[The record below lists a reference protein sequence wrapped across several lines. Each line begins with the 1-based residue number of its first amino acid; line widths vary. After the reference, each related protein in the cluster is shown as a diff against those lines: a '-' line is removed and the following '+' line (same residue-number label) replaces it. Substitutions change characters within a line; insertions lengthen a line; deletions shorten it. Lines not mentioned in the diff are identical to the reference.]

1 MAKTIIYQLLPRTF
15 ANFNDTRKHNGTI
28 EENGC
33 GKFNQITTKALR
45 YIKDLGAT
53 HVWYTGVIEHA
64 TQTDYTKYG
73 IKADHPAVVKGKA
86 GSPYAIKD
94 YYDVDPDLAEDV
106 PNRMA
111 EFEALLERTHKA
123 GLKVIIDFV
132 PNHVAREY
140 FSDAKPKGV
149 IDLGETDHPEW
160 AFSPLNNFY
169 YMPGEAFAPNF
180 DLQGYAECP
189 TKVTGNDCFSAH
201 PSQNDWYETV
211 KLNYGVHYMGGR
223 EEQFSPVPDTW
234 KKMRDILLFWK
245 SKGVDGFRC
254 DMAEMVP
261 VAFWQWVI
269 PQIKA
274 ATTANTKTQAKAKVN
289 ATTTG
294 AKANAQEET
303 LFIGEVYNPSLYR
316 AFLHAGY
323 DYLYDKVG
331 MYDYLR
337 AVTSKNYAAE
347 GISQQ
352 WQTVDDIREHML
364 YFLENHDEQRIAS
377 GFFCGR
383 GMCAQPAMIVAATL
397 GDNPVM
403 VYAGQELGEKGMQV
417 EGFSGMDG
425 RTTIFDYW
433 GMNSVQALANNG
445 KWDGARLDDEQQE
458 LLTFYKKLLNVT
470 KTEKA
475 ITNGKMFDLEY
486 AQGEGF
492 NKHEH
497 YAYIRHYEPE
507 VKAAKTRTKAA
518 AKSET
523 IVAVINFHDKTCDM
537 HVRIP
542 AEAFSYLGITPALA
556 DVTFEDLLTGA
567 QYTTAFCPDKPLCIT
582 LPAWKGAL
590 LKLK

>member
-15 ANFNDTRKHNGTI
+15 ANFNETRKHNGTI

-33 GKFNQITTKALR
+33 GKFNLINQKALR
-45 YIKDLGAT
+45 CIKDLGAT
-53 HVWYTGVIEHA
+53 HVWYTGIIEHA
-64 TQTDYTKYG
+64 TQTDYTSFG
-73 IKADHPAVVKGKA
+73 IRRDHEAVVKGKA

-111 EFEALLERTHKA
+111 EFEALVERTHKA

-140 FSDAKPKGV
+140 FSDAKPAGV
-149 IDLGETDHPEW
+149 DDLGEKDHPEW

-169 YMPGEAFAPNF
+169 YMPGETFAPAF
-180 DLQGYAECP
+180 DLRGYEENPA
-189 TKVTGNDCFSAH
+189 KVTGNDCFSAH
-201 PSQNDWYETV
+201 PGQNDWYETV

-223 EEQFSPVPDTW
+223 EEQFDPIPDTW
-234 KKMRDILLFWK
+234 IKMRDILLFWRDK
-245 SKGVDGFRC
+245 HIDGFRC

-269 PQIKA
+269 PQIKEGH
-274 ATTANTKTQAKAKVN
+274 KDL
-289 ATTTG
+289 
-294 AKANAQEET
+294 

-316 AFLHAGY
+316 AFIHAGY

-337 AVTSKNYAAE
+337 AVTSKNYAVE
-347 GISQQ
+347 GISSQ
-352 WQTVDDIREHML
+352 WQQVDDIREHML

-383 GMCAQPAMIVAATL
+383 GMCAQPAMIVSATL
-397 GDNPVM
+397 GTNPVM

-433 GMNSVQALANNG
+433 GVPSIQALANNG
-445 KWDGARLDDEQQE
+445 KWDGAKLDEEQAE
-458 LLTFYKKLLNVT
+458 LRGFYRTLLRIARD
-470 KTEKA
+470 EKA
-475 ITNGKMFDLEY
+475 ISEGKMFDLEY
-486 AQGEGF
+486 AQGDGF

-497 YAYIRHYEPE
+497 YAYLRHYAAPA
-507 VKAAKTRTKAA
+507 KGKTAAKK
-518 AKSET
+518 ET
-523 IVAVINFHDKTCDM
+523 ILAVINFDDKQADI

-542 AEAFSYLGITPALA
+542 AEAFAYLEITPAEKA
-556 DVTFEDLLTGA
+556 VTCVDLLT
-567 QYTTAFCPDKPLCIT
+567 QQEYTLPFCPTEPLCVT

-590 LKLK
+590 LKIKN